1 MRSGNFHKKTSIV
14 FVTNFINHHQAP
26 VADQLYARD
35 DVEYHLVQ
43 TAPMTAACIQNGY
56 PDYSD
61 RPYLIN
67 AYQSELL
74 SQEAQKLIDTADVVI
89 LGASDWRIL
98 GKRIRQNK
106 LTFFYNER
114 WFKEGFFK
122 RLRLPLFYIKWHF
135 LNNFKKVYMLGAGA
149 FVSKDCHKIGTYI
162 NKCFKWGYFVD
173 VPKIDLEN
181 ILESKRKSNRVR
193 LLFVARFLTW
203 KHPELPV
210 KLARILK
217 DRGYDFEINM
227 YGTGE
232 CEYETKVLIDSLE
245 VSDCVRMWGNVPNSE
260 ILEKMRQHHIYLF
273 TSDRYEGWGAVLAE
287 AMSNGCVPVTS
298 DKIGATPY
306 LVENGRNGL
315 IFKDRNLEDLVNQ
328 VIYLIDNPSER
339 ERMAHAAYKTMKD
352 VWSPEN
358 ATNSLMDLIHSIQSG
373 KVKAAEYG
381 PCSKA

>member
-1 MRSGNFHKKTSIV
+1 MTQKKTSIV
-14 FVTNFINHHQAP
+14 FATNFINHHQAP

-74 SQEAQKLIDTADVVI
+74 AQEAQKLIDTADVVI

-98 GKRIRQNK
+98 GKRLRQNK
-106 LTFFYNER
+106 LTFFYSER
-114 WFKEGFFK
+114 WFREGFFK
-122 RLRLPLFYIKWHF
+122 RPRLPLFYIKWHF
-135 LNNFKKVYMLGAGA
+135 LNNFRKAYMLCSGA
-149 FVSKDCHKIGTYI
+149 FVSKDCHKVGSYI

-173 VPKIDLEN
+173 VPQID
-181 ILESKRKSNRVR
+181 IKQVLESKSKSDRIKM
-193 LLFVARFLTW
+193 LFVARFMVL

-232 CEYETKVLIDSLE
+232 CENDTKELIDC
-245 VSDCVRMWGNVPNSE
+245 VDVADCVNLRGNVPNSE
-260 ILEKMRQHHIYLF
+260 ILEQMRQHHIYLF
-273 TSDRYEGWGAVLAE
+273 TSDRNEGWGAVLGE

-306 LVENGRNGL
+306 LVENGHNGL
-315 IFKDRNLEDLVNQ
+315 IFKDRNLENLVNQ

-339 ERMAHAAYKTMKD
+339 ERMAYAAYKTMKD
-352 VWSPEN
+352 IWSPEN
-358 ATNSLMDLIHSIQSG
+358 ATNSLMDLIRSIQSG
-373 KVKAAEYG
+373 KIKPADYG